1 MANIK
6 INKVEY
12 SDVPQVDVPNTD
24 GGVASFYEVS
34 GELDVSE
41 NGSYDV
47 TSKSSVNVNVEG
59 SGGLTWDEVV
69 SGTTEE
75 ITLNTTTSI
84 PSYTFYNTSGVKK
97 INSPLCTS
105 VGGGSMQRCTNL
117 TNFTSAPLEKVG
129 INAFEGCE
137 KLEVVSLSDTVCSI
151 ETSAFSGCSSLKNA
165 NLEATTGINSYSFY
179 KCASLQSAT
188 LGKESYAPTF
198 YIGYASFRGCTSLR
212 TVKFNS
218 QHPVISGDQAFTDC
232 TSLVEV
238 VFPGTFKSSVYNTF
252 NGCTSLKTLYYT
264 SKNTS
269 TVGPGSFF
277 GASALVAFVLTS
289 TKGAWYLP
297 NVSAFNNTP
306 IASGTGYIYVPEAL
320 LDTYKTATNWVTYAD
335 QFRALEQYTVDGTT
349 TGELD
354 ESKI

>member
-12 SDVPQVDVPNTD
+12 SDVPQVDVPSID

-34 GELDVSE
+34 GELEVSE

-47 TSKSSVNVNVEG
+47 SSKASVNVNVEG

-75 ITLNTTTSI
+75 ITLNIVTSI
-84 PSYTFYNTSGVKK
+84 PSFALYYRSGVKK

-105 VGGGSMQRCTNL
+105 VGGSSMKGCTNL
-117 TNFTSAPLEKVG
+117 TNFTSAPLEDVG
-129 INAFEGCE
+129 TCAFEGCG
-137 KLEVVSLSDTVCSI
+137 KLEAVSFSDTVCCI
-151 ETSAFSGCSSLKNA
+151 GASAFSGCSSLKNA
-165 NLEATTGINSYSFY
+165 NLEGTTRVDSYSFY
-179 KCASLQSAT
+179 NCASLQSVT
-188 LGKESYAPTF
+188 LGKESYAPAF

-218 QHPVISGDQAFTDC
+218 MRPIISGDQAFMDC
-232 TSLVEV
+232 TSLVDV
-238 VFPGTFKSSVYNTF
+238 VFPGTFGSSVYNTF
-252 NGCTSLKTLYYT
+252 NGCISLKALYYT
-264 SKNTS
+264 SENTN
-269 TVGPGSFF
+269 TVGPGSFR
-277 GASALVAFVLTS
+277 GASALGAFVLTS
-289 TKGAWYLP
+289 TKGTWYLP
-297 NVSAFNNTP
+297 NVNAFDDTP
-306 IASGTGYIYVPEAL
+306 IANGTGYIYVPEAL

>member
-47 TSKSSVNVNVEG
+47 SSKASVNVNVEG
-59 SGGLTWDEVV
+59 SGGLTWDDVV
-69 SGTTEE
+69 ARNTEE
-75 ITLNTTTSI
+75 ITLNSTTSI
-84 PSYTFYNTSGVKK
+84 PGYVFYNNTGVKK
-97 INSPLCTS
+97 LKAPLCTS
-105 VGGGSMQRCTNL
+105 VGGSSMKECTNL

-129 INAFEGCE
+129 VSAFEGCG
-137 KLEVVSLSDTVCSI
+137 KLEAVSFSDTVCSI
-151 ETSAFSGCSSLKNA
+151 ESSAFSGCSSLKNA
-165 NLEATTGINSYSFY
+165 NLEATTRVNNYSFY
-179 KCASLQSAT
+179 NCASLQSAT
-188 LGKESYAPTF
+188 LGKESFASNF
-198 YIGYASFRGCTSLR
+198 YIGPGSFRGCTSLR

-218 QHPVISGDQAFTDC
+218 QHPVISGDQAFRDC

-238 VFPGTFKSSVYNTF
+238 VFPGTFDSYVYNTF

-269 TVGPGSFF
+269 TVGPYSFLE
-277 GASALVAFVLTS
+277 ASALVAFALTS

-297 NVSAFNNTP
+297 NVGAFNNTP